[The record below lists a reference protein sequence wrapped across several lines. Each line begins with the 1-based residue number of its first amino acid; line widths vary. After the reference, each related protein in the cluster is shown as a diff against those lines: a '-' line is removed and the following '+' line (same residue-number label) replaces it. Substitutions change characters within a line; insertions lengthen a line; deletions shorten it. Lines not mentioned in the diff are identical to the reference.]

1 MAPRSISVIH
11 VKKRTAFSLE
21 LVQKYDQTTVRSK
34 QAGVCVEQCLLV
46 KANRQGTFLS
56 VSSQETF
63 EK

>member
-21 LVQKYDQTTVRSK
+21 LAQKYDQTTVRSK
-34 QAGVCVEQCLLV
+34 QDGVSVEQCLLV